1 MNPERTIFRFH
12 GGSWGLGAAMAVV
25 YLDAMPWWIIL
36 VAAAGLLARRQSL
49 SSLYRITEAGRTA
62 LSEAGHE

>member
-36 VAAAGLLARRQSL
+36 VAAAGLFNLPGIVARIR
-49 SSLYRITEAGRTA
+49 R
-62 LSEAGHE
+62 